1 MIGFFWVGLGGAIGA
16 MLRYGAG
23 LAALRLWGANFPW
36 GTLAVNISGSLLI
49 GLITGYLLS
58 LGNELQETVRLFV
71 IVGIL
76 GGFTTFSAFALDSI
90 ILLQKGEYLPA
101 IAYIGGS
108 VLFSI
113 FATALGLMV
122 TKVFV

>member
-16 MLRYGAG
+16 ILRYGVG
-23 LAALRLWGANFPW
+23 LAALRLGWANFPW

-58 LGNELQETVRLFV
+58 LSNELQETMRLFV
-71 IVGIL
+71 IIGVL

-101 IAYIGGS
+101 AAYIGGS

-113 FATALGLMV
+113 LATALGL
-122 TKVFV
+122 TIAKVFL